1 MAVLARYLDYDI
13 PPAGCGNSAHGR
25 ILGKADLGIIA
36 GLTPDEIFA
45 DIRANI
51 PPGKRRVS
59 DKEIWDAI
67 HKAFSDHTDGCF
79 VPVPKPKP
87 IVNDSRAVLSK
98 LIEQGR
104 GASEESIREASPI
117 PIDSECM
124 TISILQSLSH
134 GEDPLF
140 IGEREQ
146 PGIVGETIRTA
157 REWIEDLSKGAR
169 PGPHIIPNP
178 LSGVPAPKKSGDGE
192 TFRGDGNVATFRFCV
207 AEFDNLSREDQLS
220 FWAAVDLPIVAL
232 IDSAG
237 KVFTRGCLSPSL
249 HTFKRPRSGI
259 VISEAGCMLK
269 SLSPWAVTVHVLTR
283 LAYQDYQGISERKKA
298 VCSAFSFYP
307 QAVGG
312 FSNGRYQ

>member
-237 KVFTRGCLSPSL
+237 KSLHAWLSVPKLAHVQTAEEWDRHIRGRLYAQILVPLGCDSACSNPSRLSRLPGHFRAEKGRMQRLLFLSPS
-249 HTFKRPRSGI
+249 
-259 VISEAGCMLK
+259 
-269 SLSPWAVTVHVLTR
+269 
-283 LAYQDYQGISERKKA
+283 
-298 VCSAFSFYP
+298 
-307 QAVGG
+307 
-312 FSNGRYQ
+312 GRRIF